1 MIKKKKDKVEECHC
15 NEECTCGE
23 ECNCTEDNKCSENCT
38 CYEEKCH
45 CGESCECGDE
55 CNCDEDCDCNDDL
68 VEELN
73 NQITNLKEALLR
85 NQAELQNYKRR
96 KDEEKDRLQ
105 KYKNEELIK
114 ELLPIVD
121 NFERAIKMDDNDL
134 SDEVSKFLSGF
145 KLIYGNTINILNK
158 FDVKEIN
165 AEGVEFDPNYHHAV
179 LTDHNENKPEGV
191 VLEVLQKGYIYKD
204 RVIRPAMV
212 KVNE

>member
-1 MIKKKKDKVEECHC
+1 MSKDKLKEQC
-15 NEECTCGE
+15 NCSDNCTCGE
-23 ECNCTEDNKCSENCT
+23 ECNCTEDNKCNDNCT
-38 CYEEKCH
+38 CYEDKCS
-45 CGESCECGDE
+45 CGDNCECEE
-55 CNCDEDCDCNDDL
+55 CNCNEDLIEDL
-68 VEELN
+68 TKEIN
-73 NQITNLKEALLR
+73 ILKESLLR

-96 KDEEKDRLQ
+96 KDEETSKIQ

-145 KLIYGNTINILNK
+145 KLIYGNTINVLNK
-158 FDVKEIN
+158 FDVKEIK

-179 LTDHNENKPEGV
+179 LTEHDETKPEGV
-191 VLEVLQKGYIYKD
+191 VLEVLQKGYTYKD